1 MTVSVQRVRQ
11 LDETNLP
18 ALARG
23 CAILGAGG
31 GGDTK
36 VGLLWALN
44 AVREHGAVPVLDL
57 DELDDDQLVMP
68 CGGIG
73 APTVGIEKIER
84 GDEVVRILPYV
95 EELWGKKVVALLAAE
110 IGGTNGMAPAAWGA
124 VAGLPVVDADGMGR
138 AFPEVPQV
146 TMAVAGISPNPAVM
160 TDERGNVVIFRAIDG
175 HWMERMERALAVEF
189 GGQSSSSEYQMTVG
203 QAKTATVRG
212 SVSLA
217 VQIGRVVTE
226 AEHDPVEALARAI
239 DATVVIVGKV
249 VDVERRTTAGFVR
262 GQVTIEGLRED
273 SGRTLRLEIQNEN
286 LVAIEGDEVHAM
298 VPDII
303 TVLDTES
310 GYAVQTER
318 VRYGQ
323 RVSVIAFPCD
333 PIWRTEPGLALAGP
347 RAFGYDLEYVPVEAL
362 RGHA

>member
-1 MTVSVQRVRQ
+1 MTTIQRVRQ
-11 LDETNLP
+11 LDESNLR
-18 ALARG
+18 ALAVG

-44 AVREHGAVPVLDL
+44 AVREHGPVPVVDL
-57 DELDDDQLVMP
+57 DELEDDQLVMP

-73 APTVGIEKIER
+73 APTVGIEKIDR
-84 GDEVVRILPYV
+84 GDEVLRIRPYV
-95 EELWGKKVVALLAAE
+95 EELWGKPVVALLAAE

-146 TMAVAGISPNPAVM
+146 TMAVAGVSHNPAVM
-160 TDERGNVVIFRAIDG
+160 TDERGNVVIFRGIDG

-189 GGQSSSSEYQMTVG
+189 GGQASSSEYQMTVA

-217 VQIGRVVTE
+217 VRIGQVLAE
-226 AEHDPVEALARAI
+226 AEHDPVAALAQAI
-239 DATVVIVGKV
+239 DAAVLIAGKV

-262 GQVTIEGLRED
+262 GQVTVEGLGD
-273 SGRTLRLEIQNEN
+273 DAGRTVRLEIQNEN
-286 LVAIEGDEVHAM
+286 LVAIEGDVVHAM

-303 TVLDTES
+303 TVIDTEAGS
-310 GYAVQTER
+310 AIQTER

-333 PIWRTEPGLALAGP
+333 PIWRTEAGLALAGP
-347 RAFGYDLEYVPVEAL
+347 RAFGYDLEYVPVEVLHGGA
-362 RGHA
+362 

>member
-1 MTVSVQRVRQ
+1 MTSIRRVRQ
-11 LDETNLP
+11 LDESNLR
-18 ALARG
+18 ALAVG

-36 VGLLWALN
+36 VGLLWAMN
-44 AVREHGAVPVLDL
+44 AVREHGPVPVLDL
-57 DELDDDQLVMP
+57 DELEDDQLVMP

-84 GDEVVRILPYV
+84 GDEVLRIRPYV
-95 EELWGKKVVALLAAE
+95 EELWGKPVVALLAAE

-146 TMAVAGISPNPAVM
+146 TMAVAGISHNPAVM
-160 TDERGNVVIFRAIDG
+160 TDERGNVVIFRGIDG

-189 GGQSSSSEYQMTVG
+189 GGQASSSEYQMTVA
-203 QAKTATVRG
+203 QARTATVRG

-217 VQIGRVVTE
+217 VRIGEVLAE
-226 AEHDPVEALARAI
+226 AEHDPIAALAAAI
-239 DATVVIVGKV
+239 DAVIVIAGKV

-262 GQVTIEGLRED
+262 GQVTIEGLGD
-273 SGRTLRLEIQNEN
+273 DAGRSVRLEIQNEN
-286 LVAIEGDEVHAM
+286 LVAIEGDVVHAM

-303 TVLDTES
+303 TVIDTET
-310 GYAVQTER
+310 GAAIQTER

-347 RAFGYDLEYVPVEAL
+347 RAFGYDLDYIPVEAL
-362 RGHA
+362 HGRP